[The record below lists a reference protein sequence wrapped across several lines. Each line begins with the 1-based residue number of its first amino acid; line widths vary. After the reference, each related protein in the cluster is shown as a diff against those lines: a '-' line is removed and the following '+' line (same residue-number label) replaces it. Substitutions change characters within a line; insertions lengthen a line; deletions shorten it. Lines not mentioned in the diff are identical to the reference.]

1 MDMYVLWISKNN
13 VYVLWNNPVDANLNG
28 IVFLRLIRFLSTQY
42 AGQTHEVFWIKTM
55 KYKTWNQWRLAAS
68 GFRVKST
75 QQNKPK
81 KKMFQSFE

>member
-42 AGQTHEVFWIKTM
+42 AGQTHEVF
-55 KYKTWNQWRLAAS
+55 
-68 GFRVKST
+68 
-75 QQNKPK
+75 
-81 KKMFQSFE
+81 